1 MCNIILNSQLVC
13 KPEVGLDWDL
23 YLTFAGL
30 KLEGVVR
37 CGAIASTGM
46 NGDEDFKDQDGAHFE
61 KTVDLE
67 IFKPDSYQIC

>member
-1 MCNIILNSQLVC
+1 MQYFLNSQLVC

-37 CGAIASTGM
+37 CGAIDSKKS
-46 NGDEDFKDQDGAHFE
+46 NGRKIFKDQDGAHFE

-67 IFKPDSYQIC
+67 IFQPDSYQIC